1 MQDQIEMVKEI
12 INTFLNDRK
21 DGKKQLVDWFLNTV
35 MEEEAMVQ
43 EWNREDRRFTSDQSL
58 IRLVVS
64 IMMDINGG
72 WVTGRKYINM
82 EVN

>member
-1 MQDQIEMVKEI
+1 MKEQIEMVKEI